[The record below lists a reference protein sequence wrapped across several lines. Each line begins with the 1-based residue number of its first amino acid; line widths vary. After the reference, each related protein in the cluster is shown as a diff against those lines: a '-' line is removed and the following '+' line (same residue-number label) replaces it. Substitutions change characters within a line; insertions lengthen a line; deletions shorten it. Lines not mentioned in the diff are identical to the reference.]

1 MDPFSIPSG
10 ESGVVHY
17 VLLARDPRVTRVA
30 REGAPERPPDVQL
43 RFLIAI
49 NPDSMLVR
57 DHSLR
62 IFRLVKKV
70 KNRGTTPVQGV
81 GKG

>member
-17 VLLARDPRVTRVA
+17 VLLARDPRFTNA
-30 REGAPERPPDVQL
+30 GREGAPGRPPDVEFRL
-43 RFLIAI
+43 LIAT
-49 NPDSMLVR
+49 NPDPMLVR
-57 DHSLR
+57 AHSLR

-70 KNRGTTPVQGV
+70 KNRGITHVQGV